1 MIFLIINMYNND
13 AYFLRYKKWYKD
25 ALKGNKVIVKKWS
38 DTEGIRKT
46 LANNKVR
53 GIIISGSDYF
63 VNGLRNSSSDPVNG
77 LRNGSSDLV
86 NGLRNSSS
94 DLVNGLR
101 NSSSYYRSTIDERI
115 LRSKIPILAI
125 CYGFQYIVHRFG
137 NSSFIKSGRSG
148 YMKYAS
154 SFEITSPFD
163 MPKSKYFF
171 LHTDYIVKVP
181 KAFKVIKKIKNKIMV
196 AYNAK
201 KNILGVQFHP
211 ERYKRSRGV
220 FFKIWI
226 NKCIRK

>member
-13 AYFLRYKKWYKD
+13 AYFMSSKKWYKE
-25 ALKGNKVIVKKWS
+25 AFKGNKVIFKKWS

-46 LANNKVR
+46 LANNKIR

-63 VNGLRNSSSDPVNG
+63 VKDGNGL
-77 LRNGSSDLV
+77 GSKV
-86 NGLRNSSS
+86 RA
-94 DLVNGLR
+94 
-101 NSSSYYRSTIDERI
+101 TIDEGI

-137 NSSFIKSGRSG
+137 KDSFIKSGRKG
-148 YMKYAS
+148 YMKYTS
-154 SFEITSPFD
+154 NFQITSPFY

-171 LHTDYIVKVP
+171 FHTDYIVKVP
-181 KAFKVIKKIKNKIMV
+181 KAFKVIKKIKNKIMI

-211 ERYKRSRGV
+211 ERYKGSREV
-220 FFKIWI
+220 FFKLWI
-226 NKCIRK
+226 NKCVAA

>member
-25 ALKGNKVIVKKWS
+25 ALKGNKVIFKKWN

-63 VNGLRNSSSDPVNG
+63 VNGLRN
-77 LRNGSSDLV
+77 GSS
-86 NGLRNSSS
+86 
-94 DLVNGLR
+94 
-101 NSSSYYRSTIDERI
+101 YRSTIDERI

>member
-25 ALKGNKVIVKKWS
+25 ALKGNKVIFKKWN

-63 VNGLRNSSSDPVNG
+63 VNGLRNSSSDLVNG
-77 LRNGSSDLV
+77 RRNGS
-86 NGLRNSSS
+86 R
-94 DLVNGLR
+94 
-101 NSSSYYRSTIDERI
+101 YRSTIDERI

>member
-1 MIFLIINMYNND
+1 MYNND

-25 ALKGNKVIVKKWS
+25 ALKGNKVIFKKWN

-63 VNGLRNSSSDPVNG
+63 VNGLRNSSSDLVNG
-77 LRNGSSDLV
+77 RRNGS
-86 NGLRNSSS
+86 R
-94 DLVNGLR
+94 
-101 NSSSYYRSTIDERI
+101 YRSTIDERI

>member
-25 ALKGNKVIVKKWS
+25 ALKGNKVIFKKWS

-63 VNGLRNSSSDPVNG
+63 VNGR
-77 LRNGSSDLV
+77 RNGSS
-86 NGLRNSSS
+86 
-94 DLVNGLR
+94 
-101 NSSSYYRSTIDERI
+101 YRSTIDERI

-154 SFEITSPFD
+154 SFQITSPFD

>member
-1 MIFLIINMYNND
+1 MYNND

-25 ALKGNKVIVKKWS
+25 ALKGNKVIFKKWN

-63 VNGLRNSSSDPVNG
+63 VNGRRNS
-77 LRNGSSDLV
+77 SSDLV

-94 DLVNGLR
+94 DLVNGRR
-101 NSSSYYRSTIDERI
+101 NGSRYRSTIDERI

>member
-13 AYFLRYKKWYKD
+13 AYFLRYKKWYKE
-25 ALKGNKVIVKKWS
+25 ALKGNKVIFKKWS

-46 LANNKVR
+46 LANNKIR

-63 VNGLRNSSSDPVNG
+63 VKDGNGLGNGKDGNG
-77 LRNGSSDLV
+77 LGSKV
-86 NGLRNSSS
+86 RA
-94 DLVNGLR
+94 
-101 NSSSYYRSTIDERI
+101 TIDEGI

-137 NSSFIKSGRSG
+137 KDSFITSGRKG
-148 YMKYAS
+148 YMKYTS
-154 SFEITSPFD
+154 NFQITSPFY

-171 LHTDYIVKVP
+171 FHTDYIVKVP
-181 KAFKVIKKIKNKIMV
+181 KAFKVIKKIKNKIMI

-211 ERYKRSRGV
+211 ERYKRSREV
-220 FFKIWI
+220 FFKLWI
-226 NKCIRK
+226 DKCVAA

>member
-25 ALKGNKVIVKKWS
+25 ALKGNKVIFKKWN

-63 VNGLRNSSSDPVNG
+63 VKGR
-77 LRNGSSDLV
+77 RNGSSD
-86 NGLRNSSS
+86 
-94 DLVNGLR
+94 
-101 NSSSYYRSTIDERI
+101 RSIIDERI

-137 NSSFIKSGRSG
+137 KSSFIKSGRSG

-154 SFEITSPFD
+154 SFQITSPFD

>member
-1 MIFLIINMYNND
+1 MYNND

-25 ALKGNKVIVKKWS
+25 ALKGNKVIFKKWN

-63 VNGLRNSSSDPVNG
+63 VNGLRN
-77 LRNGSSDLV
+77 GSS
-86 NGLRNSSS
+86 
-94 DLVNGLR
+94 
-101 NSSSYYRSTIDERI
+101 YRSTIDERI

>member
-25 ALKGNKVIVKKWS
+25 ALKGNKVIFKKWS

-46 LANNKVR
+46 LANNKIR

-63 VNGLRNSSSDPVNG
+63 VKDGNGLGNGKDGNGGNG
-77 LRNGSSDLV
+77 LGNGKDG
-86 NGLRNSSS
+86 NGLGSKVRA
-94 DLVNGLR
+94 
-101 NSSSYYRSTIDERI
+101 TIDERI

-137 NSSFIKSGRSG
+137 KDSFITSGRKG
-148 YMKYAS
+148 YMKYTS
-154 SFEITSPFD
+154 NFQITSPFY

-171 LHTDYIVKVP
+171 FHTDYIVKVP
-181 KAFKVIKKIKNKIMV
+181 KAFKVIKKIKNKIMI

-211 ERYKRSRGV
+211 ERYKGSREV
-220 FFKIWI
+220 FFKLWI
-226 NKCIRK
+226 DKCVVA

>member
-13 AYFLRYKKWYKD
+13 AYFLRYKKWYKE
-25 ALKGNKVIVKKWS
+25 ALKGNKVIFKKWS

-46 LANNKVR
+46 LANNKIR

-63 VNGLRNSSSDPVNG
+63 VKDGNGL
-77 LRNGSSDLV
+77 GSKV
-86 NGLRNSSS
+86 RA
-94 DLVNGLR
+94 
-101 NSSSYYRSTIDERI
+101 TIDEGI

-137 NSSFIKSGRSG
+137 KDSFITSGRKG
-148 YMKYAS
+148 YMKYTS
-154 SFEITSPFD
+154 NFQITSPFY

-171 LHTDYIVKVP
+171 FHTDYIVKVP
-181 KAFKVIKKIKNKIMV
+181 KAFKVIKKIKNKIMI

-211 ERYKRSRGV
+211 ERYKGSREV
-220 FFKIWI
+220 FFKLWI
-226 NKCIRK
+226 DKCVACDSVRK

>member
-25 ALKGNKVIVKKWS
+25 ALKGNKVIFKKWS

-63 VNGLRNSSSDPVNG
+63 
-77 LRNGSSDLV
+77 V

>member
-1 MIFLIINMYNND
+1 MYNND

-25 ALKGNKVIVKKWS
+25 ALKGNKVIVKKWN

-63 VNGLRNSSSDPVNG
+63 VNGR
-77 LRNGSSDLV
+77 RNGSSDLV
-86 NGLRNSSS
+86 NGRQNSSS
-94 DLVNGLR
+94 D
-101 NSSSYYRSTIDERI
+101 RSTIDERI

-137 NSSFIKSGRSG
+137 KSSFIKSGRSG

-154 SFEITSPFD
+154 SFQITSPFD

-181 KAFKVIKKIKNKIMV
+181 QAFKVIKKIKNKIMV

>member
-13 AYFLRYKKWYKD
+13 AYFMSSKKWYKE
-25 ALKGNKVIVKKWS
+25 ALKGNKVIFKKWS

-46 LANNKVR
+46 LANNKIR

-63 VNGLRNSSSDPVNG
+63 VKDGNGLGNGKDGNG
-77 LRNGSSDLV
+77 LGSKV
-86 NGLRNSSS
+86 RA
-94 DLVNGLR
+94 
-101 NSSSYYRSTIDERI
+101 TIDEGI

-137 NSSFIKSGRSG
+137 KDSFITSGRKG
-148 YMKYAS
+148 YMKYTS
-154 SFEITSPFD
+154 NFQITSPFY

-171 LHTDYIVKVP
+171 FHTDYIVKVP
-181 KAFKVIKKIKNKIMV
+181 KAFKVIKKIKNKIMI

-211 ERYKRSRGV
+211 ERYKGSREV
-220 FFKIWI
+220 FFKLWI
-226 NKCIRK
+226 DKCVACDSVRK

>member
-25 ALKGNKVIVKKWS
+25 ALKGNKVIVKKWN

-63 VNGLRNSSSDPVNG
+63 VNGR
-77 LRNGSSDLV
+77 RNGSSDL
-86 NGLRNSSS
+86 SI
-94 DLVNGLR
+94 
-101 NSSSYYRSTIDERI
+101 IDERI

-154 SFEITSPFD
+154 SFQITSPFD

>member
-13 AYFLRYKKWYKD
+13 AYFLRYKKWYKE
-25 ALKGNKVIVKKWS
+25 ALKGNKVIFKKWS

-63 VNGLRNSSSDPVNG
+63 VKDGNGGNGL
-77 LRNGSSDLV
+77 GSKV
-86 NGLRNSSS
+86 RA
-94 DLVNGLR
+94 
-101 NSSSYYRSTIDERI
+101 TIDEGI

-137 NSSFIKSGRSG
+137 KDSFITSGRKG
-148 YMKYAS
+148 YMKYTS
-154 SFEITSPFD
+154 NFQITSPFY

-171 LHTDYIVKVP
+171 FHTDYIVKVP
-181 KAFKVIKKIKNKIMV
+181 KAFKVIKKIKNKIMI

-211 ERYKRSRGV
+211 ERYKGSREV
-220 FFKIWI
+220 FFKLWI
-226 NKCIRK
+226 DKCVACDSVRK

>member
-1 MIFLIINMYNND
+1 MYNND

-25 ALKGNKVIVKKWS
+25 ALKGNKVIFKKWS

-63 VNGLRNSSSDPVNG
+63 
-77 LRNGSSDLV
+77 V